1 MGKIKL
7 ANIKNEIKKSGTS
20 KGKFLYFKEDSKARV
35 RFLTDMEDG
44 LEIAFHDS
52 FQLGINVPCQEV
64 FGRECEYCENE
75 DLRTRNM
82 YVWSVYDYESKE
94 VKLLMAAVNNCSPVP
109 ALASLYESYGTLC
122 DRDYEIKRIGKGQ
135 NTTYSVI
142 PLEKMKFRNTKVK
155 PMSEQAMLKC
165 IDKAYPADNSEDLED
180 EDETPKS
187 NKKKGAKSNNKQLKG
202 KMNEPEDDWEEDDET
217 DEEKQDYESMSAK
230 ELFQLCKERD
240 IDCKPKKTKEYYI
253 DLLEEADEESSD
265 DWGED
270 EDSDEDDWED

>member
-20 KGKFLYFKEDSKARV
+20 KGKFLYFKEDSKSRV

-64 FGRECEYCENE
+64 FGRDCEYCENE

-142 PLEKMKFRNTKVK
+142 PLEKMKFRNKKAK

-180 EDETPKS
+180 EDETKQ
-187 NKKKGAKSNNKQLKG
+187 NRKKGNKTKT
-202 KMNEPEDDWEEDDET
+202 KVPMNEPEDEEDEWNE
-217 DEEKQDYESMSAK
+217 DEEEDNDYDSMTPK
-230 ELFQLCKERD
+230 ELYKLCKDKE
-240 IDCKPKKTKEYYI
+240 IDCKPKKSKEYYI
-253 DLLEEADEESSD
+253 DLLEQSDEEEESD
-265 DWGED
+265 WDED
-270 EDSDEDDWED
+270 EDW